1 MKNRQGGLQ
10 EVQRFWGR
18 AATVA
23 LVAVIAVTLNYGLDA
38 PRRRTLRAGGGACH
52 VSAGR
57 RRVAPGETS
66 QLGLFCRSS
75 GCSKWVNRL
84 KAAWNKGLRGS

>member
-66 QLGLFCRSS
+66 QLAGRQTRRRALPGRH
-75 GCSKWVNRL
+75 G
-84 KAAWNKGLRGS
+84 ARGRAR